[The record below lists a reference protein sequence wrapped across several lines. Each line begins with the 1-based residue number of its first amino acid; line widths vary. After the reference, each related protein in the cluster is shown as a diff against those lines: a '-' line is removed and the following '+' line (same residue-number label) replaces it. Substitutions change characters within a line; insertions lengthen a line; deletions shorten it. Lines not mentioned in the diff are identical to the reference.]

1 MKRIPTESQI
11 NVFDSLDERWA
22 VKNFSGKSL
31 DEAEALF
38 RENFLHYQE
47 ALMWMGPVAFAFY
60 AKAAMQYLLSAQ
72 STGDSDAASSFGVL
86 IQFRLDHEPE
96 SLTPIRIELCEFI
109 RNLLP
114 EICRFG
120 CDPTIYGDV
129 AGKYKLILEKLA
141 DQ

>member
-1 MKRIPTESQI
+1 MKRIPIESQI

-22 VKNFSGKSL
+22 VKNFLGKSL

-38 RENFLHYQE
+38 RENFIHYQE

-72 STGDSDAASSFGVL
+72 STGNSDAASSFGVL
-86 IQFRLDHEPE
+86 IQFRLDHELEALIPVK
-96 SLTPIRIELCEFI
+96 TDLCEFI

-114 EICRFG
+114 EISRFD
-120 CDPTIYGDV
+120 CDPTVYGDV

-141 DQ
+141 EQ